1 MWNPHGFVW
10 KIWKIIYI
18 YGGVGVPHLCSFT
31 KGGHIL
37 GHLGAIHITIWLYM
51 NAKPYWLLNLTSP
64 NICLIVIHPFFFGY
78 MDFIHCSIASFRRDS
93 LWSLNSLLCKIHM
106 NIVGKSV
113 TSRAWPGAKYWGHGF
128 RPLRTAG
135 ACHCLA
141 LCSPVDAKWWA
152 GPVTPGAPPLT
163 LPQRGHNFGPSTSQF
178 CVQCGAPKL

>member
-1 MWNPHGFVW
+1 MVLSGKSGKSSTSMVGWVFH
-10 KIWKIIYI
+10 IYVRLQKGSYPGASWGYSYNNLAI
-18 YGGVGVPHLCSFT
+18 YECQTLLTV
-31 KGGHIL
+31 
-37 GHLGAIHITIWLYM
+37 IWL
-51 NAKPYWLLNLTSP
+51 LFT
-64 NICLIVIHPFFFGY
+64 FFFGY

-113 TSRAWPGAKYWGHGF
+113 TSTAWPGAKYWGHGF

-178 CVQCGAPKL
+178 CVQCGAPQVISWYSH